1 MPPRHA
7 RQSSVNRGKLLATVL
22 ALGGAATVAGLGTF
36 GQFTSTTSANAS
48 VSSGTVEISLG
59 TAGTA
64 ANRLTVAATGIV
76 PGDTV
81 QRAVDL
87 SVAGSED
94 LSAVSLD
101 VSAPTSSVLDT
112 DTTDGLQLTVDA
124 CDSAWTESGTA
135 PAYTYTCPGGA
146 ATLVASRPVVGSGL
160 SLAGVGLTTGS
171 TSHLRVTLALPT
183 SAGNAFQGKS
193 SVLTFAFTGVQRAGA
208 DR

>member
-7 RQSSVNRGKLLATVL
+7 RPTSIDRGKLLATVL

-48 VSSGTVEISLG
+48 VSSGTVQIALG
-59 TAGTA
+59 ASGTA

-87 SVAGSED
+87 SVTGSED
-94 LSAVSLD
+94 LSAVSLT

-112 DTTDGLQLTVDA
+112 DTTDGLQLTVES
-124 CDSAWTESGTA
+124 CGSAWTESGTA
-135 PAYTYTCPGGA
+135 PAYTYSCPGGA
-146 ATLVASRPVVGSGL
+146 TTLVASRPVVGSNIAL
-160 SLAGVGLTTGS
+160 SGVGVSAGS
-171 TSHLRVTLALPT
+171 TSHLRVTLSLPT
-183 SAGNAFQGKS
+183 TAGTVFQGKS
-193 SVLTFAFTGVQRAGA
+193 SVLTFAFTGVQRTGTA
-208 DR
+208 R